1 VSDGI
6 RKQLGDAV
14 SVIALPT
21 VLVRNVGRA
30 AEAIIEIRDQLGSLV
45 DLPREILE
53 QMRAMQAVAERMH
66 QTALELQATAQP
78 MLETARGIEALAQP
92 MLATG
97 AGATKAAEEAR
108 DAVLR
113 TNELI
118 ERTLKL
124 AAPIERVQERG
135 ERIRSRW
142 RRGDD
147 DPSG

>member
-6 RKQLGDAV
+6 RKQLEDAA
-14 SVIALPT
+14 SVITLPT
-21 VLVRNVGRA
+21 VLVRNIGRA

-53 QMRAMQAVAERMH
+53 QMRAMPEVAERMYE
-66 QTALELQATAQP
+66 TALELQASAQP
-78 MLETARGIEALAQP
+78 MLET
-92 MLATG
+92 G
-97 AGATKAAEEAR
+97 AGATRAAEEAR

-124 AAPIERVQERG
+124 AAPLERVQERG
-135 ERIRSRW
+135 ERMRSRW
-142 RRGDD
+142 RRRGDAR
-147 DPSG
+147 S

>member
-1 VSDGI
+1 MSDGI
-6 RKQLGDAV
+6 RKQLGEAA
-14 SVIALPT
+14 SVITLPT
-21 VLVRNVGRA
+21 ALVRNVGRA

-66 QTALELQATAQP
+66 ETALELQATAKP
-78 MLETARGIEALAQP
+78 MLETGAS
-92 MLATG
+92 ATR
-97 AGATKAAEEAR
+97 AAEEAR

-124 AAPIERVQERG
+124 AAPLERVQERG
-135 ERIRSRW
+135 ERMRSRW
-142 RRGDD
+142 GRGGDAR
-147 DPSG
+147 S